1 MEIAFDT
8 TKDAANLEKNGI
20 SLAAAA
26 TLEWDDALTWTDDR
40 KNYGEARMC
49 AIAYIGNRLH
59 YVAYVDRAEARR
71 IISLRKANSREEN
84 DMPKLKPEA
93 VSATPEED
101 AAISKAAM
109 EDPDARPYTD
119 AEWAAVKPVRG
130 RGRPAGSGTKV
141 ATSLR
146 LDRDLLQAFK
156 DTGDGWQTRLNDALR
171 EWAKDHR
178 MVTG

>member
-1 MEIAFDT
+1 
-8 TKDAANLEKNGI
+8 
-20 SLAAAA
+20 
-26 TLEWDDALTWTDDR
+26 
-40 KNYGEARMC
+40 
-49 AIAYIGNRLH
+49 
-59 YVAYVDRAEARR
+59 
-71 IISLRKANSREEN
+71 
-84 DMPKLKPEA
+84 MPKLKPGTILPTA
-93 VSATPEED
+93 QED
-101 AAISKAAM
+101 AAITTAAM
-109 EDPDARPYTD
+109 QDPDARPYTD
-119 AEWAAVKPVRG
+119 AEWATVKPARG